1 MSIKQLKRAQRNTNA
16 SRRLAKS
23 RNRLRVIQLKKALE
37 LAQSEREI

>member
-37 LAQSEREI
+37 LAQSESEL